1 MVRLANR
8 YKKDIAPY
16 AHETLQQFYDRIRSI
31 PYNKDPKGMEFLQR
45 PYYTLAGNRPGGDC
59 DDKAICMG
67 AYASLHGYPF
77 RFVAMGRYKDK
88 PLHHV
93 ATDIKMPNGWVHVD
107 PTYSTQVLGTYLFR
121 PAKAMVIG
129 EWQ

>member
-1 MVRLANR
+1 
-8 YKKDIAPY
+8 
-16 AHETLQQFYDRIRSI
+16 
-31 PYNKDPKGMEFLQR
+31 MEFLQR
-45 PYYTLAGNRPGGDC
+45 PYFTFQSNRPGGDC

-67 AYASLHGYPF
+67 AWAALHGYPF

-93 ATDIKMPNGWVHVD
+93 ATDIKLGTGWVHAD
-107 PTYSTQVLGTYLFR
+107 PTYSTQVLGKYLFT
-121 PAKAMVIG
+121 PAKALVIG